1 MTHKHRL
8 FRADRGYDVLIWA
21 MRRGLAMVLG
31 NGDAAPIH
39 TRVRESGRLHV
50 LFEYQDVME
59 YCASRRVSP
68 VLPQRT

>member
-1 MTHKHRL
+1 
-8 FRADRGYDVLIWA
+8 
-21 MRRGLAMVLG
+21 MVLG
-31 NGDAAPIH
+31 NGDEAPIH

-50 LFEYQDVME
+50 LFEYRDVME